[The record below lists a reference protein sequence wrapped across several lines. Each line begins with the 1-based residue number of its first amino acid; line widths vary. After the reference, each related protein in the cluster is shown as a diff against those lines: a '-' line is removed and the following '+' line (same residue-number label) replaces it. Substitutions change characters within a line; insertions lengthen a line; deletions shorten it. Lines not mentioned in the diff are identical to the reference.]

1 MGSTI
6 STDKLVEDLRVLVR
20 DAEALLQATAA
31 QTGDRIDGL
40 RERAKESLQQARARL
55 ADAEKEAA
63 REVREAAHA
72 TDQFVH
78 RNPWQAVGI
87 AAGIGLVVGLLI
99 GRR

>member
-1 MGSTI
+1 MDRTI

-63 REVREAAHA
+63 REARAAAHA